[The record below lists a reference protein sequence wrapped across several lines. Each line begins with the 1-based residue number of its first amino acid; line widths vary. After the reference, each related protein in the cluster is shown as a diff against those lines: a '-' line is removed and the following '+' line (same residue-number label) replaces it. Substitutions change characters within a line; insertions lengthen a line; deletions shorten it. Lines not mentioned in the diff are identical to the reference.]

1 MVLKPKKLRLDEI
14 LLKAKL
20 ITQEQLKLALDR
32 QKTHGGRLGSQLMHL
47 RFIDEAGLVKALAS
61 QFKCE
66 GVIISNLAI
75 QKDVLKILPAKV
87 AISRKAIPFEYDA
100 KENQV
105 KIACEDPIDD
115 DFTDELDFVIRD
127 KRIKLYIAAE
137 IGLDIA
143 IARHYEGR
151 NVSLES
157 SLPFNNPKQPEP
169 DDLTESENDDE
180 NTVVEY
186 RSKSDSSKE
195 VLLVTDEEKSGAHI
209 KALFEQ
215 DFYRV
220 TMTDS
225 ADAAAELIGEH
236 IFDIVL
242 IKDSVSGNYID
253 LIDRLRKIS
262 PSTVVR
268 YFESASSLLLDQKN
282 AAEDTKLF
290 LSNLDLLTSI
300 IASQNNLPVNHG
312 GRVGRYVAKLCAKL
326 DLPEREKQIISTAGY
341 IHDLAKFYYH
351 EADDTD
357 VRKQVTRTVKL
368 LKSINYSA
376 VITAILQ
383 YMYKDL
389 KGKYNKRLPLEVFG
403 GNIITIVDLFCS
415 SIPPEQKLSL
425 DKFEIV
431 KQKLR
436 ELTGRVFLSEIV
448 AAFTAMVQEE
458 ILTTAAGGGLGQVMI
473 FTDRVGPIHPLELRL
488 GNESFRVMS
497 ETSLDTF
504 VALCQR
510 SEPDV
515 IILILTSGTRKIKAI
530 VEKVAASHGE
540 NSTPP
545 TFLMV
550 KESYVSQ
557 LADEFENSIVDI
569 VALNANLDILVIEI
583 KKLMRDLNDSAKLER
598 PAYRSGASGKLSNMN
613 LLDVLKAMV
622 PGRKTVRLIVKSKEH
637 EQSLEMYLNEGR
649 IIYAALGDLKGC
661 DAIYRAVNWVDG
673 IWTMEPAQEEGL
685 PEPNNKLSND
695 SIIEKCYS
703 LLVKQPQSEQDVPK
717 S

>member
-1 MVLKPKKLRLDEI
+1 MRLDEI

-20 ITQEQLKLALDR
+20 ITQEQLKMALDR
-32 QKTHGGRLGSQLMHL
+32 QKTHGGKLGSQLMHH

-75 QKDVLKILPAKV
+75 PKDVLKILPAKV

-105 KIACEDPIDD
+105 KIACEDPTDD

-137 IGLDIA
+137 IGLEIA

-157 SLPFNNPKQPEP
+157 SLPFDNPGKPET
-169 DDLTESENDDE
+169 DDLTETDDDD
-180 NTVVEY
+180 TVVEY
-186 RSKSDSSKE
+186 RSKSNTGKE
-195 VLLVTDEEKSGAHI
+195 VLLVTDEKESGAHI
-209 KALFEQ
+209 KSLFEQ

-225 ADAAAELIGEH
+225 VNDAVTLIGEH

-268 YFESASSLLLDQKN
+268 YYESASSLFLDQKN
-282 AAEDTKLF
+282 AEEDTKLF

-300 IASQNNLPVNHG
+300 IASQNNLSVNHG

-326 DLPEREKQIISTAGY
+326 DLPEREKQTISTAGY

-351 EADDTD
+351 EADDSD
-357 VRKQVTRTVKL
+357 VRKQVARTVKL

-376 VITAILQ
+376 VIIAILQ

-403 GNIITIVDLFCS
+403 GNIITIIDLFCS

-436 ELTGRVFLSEIV
+436 DLTGRVFLSEIV
-448 AAFTAMVQEE
+448 SAFIAMVQEE

-497 ETSLDTF
+497 ETSIDTF

-515 IILILTSGTRKIKAI
+515 IILILTSGPRKIKSI

-540 NSTPP
+540 NSSPP

-550 KESYVSQ
+550 KESYASQ
-557 LADEFENSIVDI
+557 LADEFGNSIVDI
-569 VALNANLDILVIEI
+569 VALNANLDILVTEI

-598 PAYRSGASGKLSNMN
+598 NTYRSGATGKLSNMN

-622 PGRKTVRLIVKSKEH
+622 PGRKTARLIVKSKEH

-649 IIYAALGDLKGC
+649 IIYAAIGDLKGC

-673 IWTMEPAQEEGL
+673 IWTMEPAREEEL
-685 PEPNNKLSND
+685 PEPNNNLSND

-703 LLVKQPQSEQDVPK
+703 LLGKQSKSEQDVPK

>member
-1 MVLKPKKLRLDEI
+1 MVLKPKKMRLDEI

-20 ITQEQLKLALDR
+20 ITQQQLKMALDR
-32 QKTHGGRLGSQLMHL
+32 QKTHGGKLGSQLMHH
-47 RFIDEAGLVKALAS
+47 RFINEAGLVKALAS
-61 QFKCE
+61 KFKCE

-75 QKDVLKILPAKV
+75 PKDVLKILPAKV
-87 AISRKAIPFEYDA
+87 AISRNAIPFEYDA

-105 KIACEDPIDD
+105 KIACEDPTDD

-127 KRIKLYIAAE
+127 KRIKLYIATE
-137 IGLDIA
+137 VGLEIA

-151 NVSLES
+151 NVSLEK
-157 SLPFNNPKQPEP
+157 SLPFKSPEEPKT
-169 DDLTESENDDE
+169 DDNIESAEDD
-180 NTVVEY
+180 TVVEY
-186 RSKSDSSKE
+186 RTKGKSGKE
-195 VLLVTDEEKSGAHI
+195 VLLVTDDKQSGVHI
-209 KALFEQ
+209 KSLFEQ
-215 DFYRV
+215 DQYRV
-220 TMTDS
+220 KTIDS
-225 ADAAAELIGEH
+225 ADDAITLISKI

-242 IKDSVSGNYID
+242 IQDSVSGNYID

-268 YFESASSLLLDQKN
+268 YYESASSLLLDQNN
-282 AAEDTKLF
+282 AEEDTKLF

-300 IASQNNLPVNHG
+300 IASQNKLPVNHG
-312 GRVGRYVAKLCAKL
+312 GRVGRYVAKLCTKL
-326 DLPEREKQIISTAGY
+326 DLPEREKQTISTAGY
-341 IHDLAKFYYH
+341 IHDLAKFYYQ

-357 VRKQVTRTVKL
+357 VRKQVARTVKL

-376 VITAILQ
+376 VIIAILQ

-389 KGKYNKRLPLEVFG
+389 KGKYNKRLPLEVLG
-403 GNIITIVDLFCS
+403 SNIITIVDLFCS

-436 ELTGRVFLSEIV
+436 DLTGRLFLSEIV
-448 AAFTAMVQEE
+448 SAFIAMVQEE
-458 ILTTAAGGGLGQVMI
+458 ILTTAAGGLGQVMI

-497 ETSLDTF
+497 ETSIDTF

-515 IILILTSGTRKIKAI
+515 IILILTSGPRKIKSI

-550 KESYVSQ
+550 KESYTSQ
-557 LADEFENSIVDI
+557 LADEFENTIVDI
-569 VALNANLDILVIEI
+569 VALNANLDILVAEI
-583 KKLMRDLNDSAKLER
+583 KTLMRDLSDSAKLER
-598 PAYRSGASGKLSNMN
+598 NTYRSGATGKLSNMN

-622 PGRKTVRLIVKSKEH
+622 PGRKTARLVVKSKEH

-649 IIYAALGDLKGC
+649 IIFAALGDLKGS

-673 IWTMEPAQEEGL
+673 IWTMEAAREDEL

-695 SIIEKCYS
+695 SIIEKCYI
-703 LLVKQPQSEQDVPK
+703 LLGKQSESEQNVPK

>member
-1 MVLKPKKLRLDEI
+1 MVLKPNNMRLDEI

-20 ITQEQLKLALDR
+20 ITPEQLKMALDR
-32 QKTHGGRLGSQLMHL
+32 QKSHGGKLGSQLMHQ

-75 QKDVLKILPAKV
+75 PKDVLKILPAKV

-100 KENQV
+100 KENIV
-105 KIACEDPIDD
+105 KIACEDPTDD

-127 KRIKLYIAAE
+127 KRIKLYLAAE
-137 IGLDIA
+137 IGLEIA

-157 SLPFNNPKQPEP
+157 SLPFDNPEMPET
-169 DDLTESENDDE
+169 DDLTEPEGDD
-180 NTVVEY
+180 TVVEY
-186 RSKSDSSKE
+186 RIKKSDTSKE
-195 VLLVTDEEKSGAHI
+195 VLLVTDEKESGAHI
-209 KALFEQ
+209 KFLFEQ
-215 DFYRV
+215 DFYQV
-220 TMTDS
+220 TMTDCVN
-225 ADAAAELIGEH
+225 DAVTLIGEH
-236 IFDIVL
+236 IFDVVL

-268 YFESASSLLLDQKN
+268 YYESASSLLLDQKN

-300 IASQNNLPVNHG
+300 IASQNNLSINHG
-312 GRVGRYVAKLCAKL
+312 GRVGRYVARLCARL
-326 DLPEREKQIISTAGY
+326 DLPEREKQTISTAGY

-351 EADDTD
+351 EADNTD
-357 VRKQVTRTVKL
+357 VRKQVARTVKL

-376 VITAILQ
+376 IIIAILQ

-415 SIPPEQKLSL
+415 SIPLEQKLSL
-425 DKFEIV
+425 DKFEMV

-436 ELTGRVFLSEIV
+436 DLTGRLFLSEIV
-448 AAFTAMVQEE
+448 SAFIAMVQEE

-515 IILILTSGTRKIKAI
+515 IILILTSGPRKIKSI

-540 NSTPP
+540 NVTPP

-550 KESYVSQ
+550 KENYVSQ

-569 VALNANLDILVIEI
+569 VALNTNLDILVIEI

-598 PAYRSGASGKLSNMN
+598 NPYRSGASGKLSNMN
-613 LLDVLKAMV
+613 LVDILEAMT
-622 PGRKTVRLIVKSKEH
+622 PGQKNAHISVRSEEH
-637 EQSLEMYLNEGR
+637 DQILEMYIKDGR
-649 IIYAALGDLKGC
+649 IIYAALGDLKGP
-661 DAIYRAVNWVDG
+661 DAIYRAVNWADG
-673 IWTMEPAQEEGL
+673 IWTMEPARENEL
-685 PEPNNKLSND
+685 PEPNNQLSNK
-695 SIIEKCYS
+695 SILEES
-703 LLVKQPQSEQDVPK
+703 SRLLNEQSQPKQTASK
-717 S
+717 N

>member
-1 MVLKPKKLRLDEI
+1 DEI

-20 ITQEQLKLALDR
+20 ITPEQLKMALDR
-32 QKTHGGRLGSQLMHL
+32 QKTHGGKLGSQLMHQH
-47 RFIDEAGLVKALAS
+47 FIDEAGLVKALAS
-61 QFKCE
+61 QFDCE

-75 QKDVLKILPAKV
+75 PKDVLKILPAKV

-100 KENQV
+100 KENIV
-105 KIACEDPIDD
+105 KIACEDPTDD

-127 KRIKLYIAAE
+127 KRIKLYLAAE
-137 IGLDIA
+137 IGLEIA

-157 SLPFNNPKQPEP
+157 SLPFDNPETPET
-169 DDLTESENDDE
+169 DDLTEPEGDD
-180 NTVVEY
+180 TVVEY
-186 RSKSDSSKE
+186 RSKSNTSKE
-195 VLLVTDEEKSGAHI
+195 VLLVTNEKESGTHI

-215 DFYRV
+215 DFYQV
-220 TMTDS
+220 TVTDS
-225 ADAAAELIGEH
+225 VNDAVTLIGEH

-268 YFESASSLLLDQKN
+268 YYESASSLLLDQKN

-300 IASQNNLPVNHG
+300 IASQNNLSVNHG
-312 GRVGRYVAKLCAKL
+312 GRVGRYVARLCAKL
-326 DLPEREKQIISTAGY
+326 DLPEREKQTISTAGY

-351 EADDTD
+351 EADNTD
-357 VRKQVTRTVKL
+357 VRKQVARTVKL

-376 VITAILQ
+376 VIIAILQ

-403 GNIITIVDLFCS
+403 SNIITIVDLFCS
-415 SIPPEQKLSL
+415 SIPPEQKISL
-425 DKFEIV
+425 DKFEMV

-436 ELTGRVFLSEIV
+436 DLTGRLFLSEIV
-448 AAFTAMVQEE
+448 SAFTAMVQEE
-458 ILTTAAGGGLGQVMI
+458 ILAAAAGGGLGQVMI

-504 VALCQR
+504 VALCRR

-515 IILILTSGTRKIKAI
+515 IILILTSGPRKIKSI
-530 VEKVAASHGE
+530 VEKVAASHRE
-540 NSTPP
+540 NGTPP

-550 KESYVSQ
+550 KESYVSR
-557 LADEFENSIVDI
+557 LADKFGNTVVDI

-598 PAYRSGASGKLSNMN
+598 NPYRSGASGKLSNMN
-613 LLDVLKAMV
+613 LVDILEAMT
-622 PGRKTVRLIVKSKEH
+622 PGQKTAHISVRSEEH
-637 EQSLEMYLNEGR
+637 DQILEMYIKDGR
-649 IIYAALGDLKGC
+649 IIYAALGDLKGP
-661 DAIYRAVNWVDG
+661 DAIYRAVNWADG
-673 IWTMEPAQEEGL
+673 IWTMEPAREDEL
-685 PEPNNKLSND
+685 PEPNNQLSNE
-695 SIIEKCYS
+695 SILEES
-703 LLVKQPQSEQDVPK
+703 SRLLGAHSQPKQTTSK
-717 S
+717 K